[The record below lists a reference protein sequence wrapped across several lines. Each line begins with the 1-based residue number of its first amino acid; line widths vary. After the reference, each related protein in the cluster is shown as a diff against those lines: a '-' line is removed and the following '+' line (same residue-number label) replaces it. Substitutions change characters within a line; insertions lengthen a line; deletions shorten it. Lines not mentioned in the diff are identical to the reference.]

1 MKNLRLTAQ
10 CGFHRRPWTLGKQ
23 KKQLMDNPNLA
34 PKVQKAVSMICND
47 PGAKPCTV
55 ETRYNLKSESQIQQH
70 ASQLNGQVATA
81 MSRDAHG
88 HMDIMGCTGVS
99 RHVQG
104 WTKLAGVEYNGMS
117 GLTTVSLL
125 GRTNTSCTC
134 VSVHPSH
141 CPL

>member
-1 MKNLRLTAQ
+1 MSVMRYRKGLPAAREAPDVQSTQNMSRGQLEKLVAKNAKSGQYDLQRSWCQALQ
-10 CGFHRRPWTLGKQ
+10 CRNAL
-23 KKQLMDNPNLA
+23 
-34 PKVQKAVSMICND
+34 
-47 PGAKPCTV
+47 
-55 ETRYNLKSESQIQQH
+55 QH
-70 ASQLNGQVATA
+70 ASQLDGQVATA